1 MLVLRSGALG
11 DFLLTL
17 PVLEALR
24 SHLPHEVV
32 SYAGRGEFGKLA
44 RRSDLVDEVIDEN
57 RPEVVALYSEAT
69 DAADGIARGLGRVD
83 LALSFVSSD
92 AVARNLLAAG
102 VREVLSCSAR
112 PPAGGAVHAADH
124 LMSTLRG
131 RFDVPARAVPR
142 LYVPE
147 GPRERARGAVAE
159 RGMEPGGFIV
169 LHPGSGSSRKNWP
182 AERFAEDYLR
192 MVRAVR
198 FAVRLWF
205 DRSPLALLAGVLSE
219 CAGFVGND
227 SGVTHLAA
235 ACGAPTVAVFGPTD
249 PGIWGPRGE
258 HVSVVRDPSGEVGR
272 VGVDRVMEALR
283 AVAGKGRDSP
293 GPERPGSREG

>member
-1 MLVLRSGALG
+1 
-11 DFLLTL
+11 
-17 PVLEALR
+17 
-24 SHLPHEVV
+24 
-32 SYAGRGEFGKLA
+32 
-44 RRSDLVDEVIDEN
+44 
-57 RPEVVALYSEAT
+57 
-69 DAADGIARGLGRVD
+69 
-83 LALSFVSSD
+83 
-92 AVARNLLAAG
+92 
-102 VREVLSCSAR
+102 
-112 PPAGGAVHAADH
+112 
-124 LMSTLRG
+124 
-131 RFDVPARAVPR
+131 
-142 LYVPE
+142 
-147 GPRERARGAVAE
+147 
-159 RGMEPGGFIV
+159 MEPGGFIV

-182 AERFAEDYLR
+182 AERFAELAR
-192 MVRAVR
+192 RARDELGVAI
-198 FAVRLWF
+198 AVALGPAEEERAAELQSVLAPVAQVWF

-219 CAGFVGND
+219 CAGFVGHD